1 MMPISLTDVQNS
13 FCAMRSCQPAA
24 GNMRTA
30 TIAGQMH
37 IPWCAKRTLL
47 KGRWDTEIQFMWTAI
62 EQVRSV
68 RKSVMRVHCELPGN
82 SFERAIDDTAPTTA
96 IDQRTVDQSAQ

>member
-30 TIAGQMH
+30 TIAG
-37 IPWCAKRTLL
+37 
-47 KGRWDTEIQFMWTAI
+47 
-62 EQVRSV
+62 
-68 RKSVMRVHCELPGN
+68 
-82 SFERAIDDTAPTTA
+82 
-96 IDQRTVDQSAQ
+96 